1 MNWNFIHNKR
11 VINVRNL
18 FLLFIF
24 LPFIVFSQ
32 QQKRLIEDYFQTNQS
47 LDFKKSDLLNFDID
61 NVDSSKS
68 LDGEIIKI
76 QQKFKGYPVYNAVG
90 TTLVKENKVLYFSDS
105 FIKNY
110 NHSTSNIPL
119 LSKESALKKI
129 ADTLQNKDIETY
141 LIRENT
147 LAEPNDKKFATQ
159 KLVFI
164 EVNSDLRLAYRFFIT
179 EQESSNSWNILV
191 DANTGEIIN
200 KDNLK
205 LSCSFHPGAFGHDH
219 PNENLMKE
227 NQKRKNILSYL
238 FSPDHASYNVF
249 PLPVES
255 PTFGSRSVV
264 SNPWILSSSPEGWH
278 SDGSSHYTV
287 TRGNNVY
294 AYEDSANSNLPG
306 YSPDG
311 GVNRNF
317 NFPFSLNG
325 TPAFNQNA
333 AITNLFYVTN
343 RVHDIFYQFGFTE
356 SARNFQQN
364 NFGKGGIGNDFVLA
378 EAQDSEDINN
388 ANFTTPSDGNRP
400 VMQMYL
406 WSPVNRYFFYNAPL
420 SAVPRVPQANAAQFG
435 PQLNGTGVTGDIAL
449 ASVINGCSALPS
461 GSLSGK
467 IGLVERGGSSSCTF
481 ALKVKNAQNAGAVAA
496 IIYNNAAAVN
506 FPSSMGGTDPSI
518 TIPSVLITNNE
529 GEYIKNQLNNGI
541 TVNVTLKSDPAT
553 AVTPDGSFDNGIITH
568 EYGHGISNRLTGN
581 GYTCLLKSQSKEQMG
596 EGWSDFFA
604 LMLTN
609 STNDNANVPRSIGSY
624 ASGQPTTGSGF
635 RPAKYS
641 PDFSVNNYTYGKTN
655 GMEIEEDGKMV
666 PDVHRIGF
674 VWATML
680 WDLHWQYAAK
690 YGYSSDV
697 TANMNSGSSRVLQ
710 LVTNAL
716 KLQACSPTFIDGRN
730 AVLSA
735 EMLTTGGADRCMIWN
750 TFAKRGLGINASA
763 GNKLDMN
770 DQVEDFT
777 IPKDCLEGN
786 SNLPT
791 DKSKIKIYPNPA
803 KEEFFIYLKDNTI
816 GNVFVQVYDMTG
828 KLVLSENRSSPDSR
842 IAISTKDFEN
852 GVYVIRLQAVGVD
865 LTSKIIVKK

>member
-1 MNWNFIHNKR
+1 M
-11 VINVRNL
+11 
-18 FLLFIF
+18 
-24 LPFIVFSQ
+24 
-32 QQKRLIEDYFQTNQS
+32 
-47 LDFKKSDLLNFDID
+47 
-61 NVDSSKS
+61 
-68 LDGEIIKI
+68 
-76 QQKFKGYPVYNAVG
+76 
-90 TTLVKENKVLYFSDS
+90 YFSDS